1 MHITN
6 LLLLFALII
15 VIIYLN
21 SNWKLL
27 SSYRYESNDK
37 HGKLLDS
44 PSSQLLFNRASYNT
58 SIHSCPLFR
67 SIERVFEPRIA
78 QTRSQVSQLEESW
91 NGTRFDLGQDSVR
104 AASLGRWGRS
114 RPLLV
119 CFLFLPDAIPRPIK
133 PRTGKENKLRNG
145 ILGNWYGIP
154 INNSPYL
161 SLNDV
166 QLNAI

>member
-1 MHITN
+1 MHATN

-37 HGKLLDS
+37 HGKLFDS
-44 PSSQLLFNRASYNT
+44 PSLLFNRASCNT
-58 SIHSCPLFR
+58 SIHSCPLFPAIR
-67 SIERVFEPRIA
+67 SIERVFGFNRA
-78 QTRSQVSQLEESW
+78 SHRRARKLEESW

>member
-1 MHITN
+1 MDTN
-6 LLLLFALII
+6 RTINTANCSIPHPCSCYLTEPRATPPFIPAI
-15 VIIYLN
+15 VSRN
-21 SNWKLL
+21 S
-27 SSYRYESNDK
+27 
-37 HGKLLDS
+37 
-44 PSSQLLFNRASYNT
+44 FNRT
-58 SIHSCPLFR
+58 CFR
-67 SIERVFEPRIA
+67 LQPRIA

-91 NGTRFDLGQDSVR
+91 NGTRFNLGQDSVR